1 MRWLDGITDST
12 DGSFSKLR
20 EPVKNREA
28 WRAAVHGVAK
38 SQTRLSDWTEL
49 KRLLTLEEGCFQLF
63 TYIESTE
70 AKRVG
75 QGFPDGSVVKD
86 LPACAGVK
94 DSESGKSPRAM
105 EQLGL

>member
-1 MRWLDGITDST
+1 MTGWHHRLNR
-12 DGSFSKLR
+12 R
-20 EPVKNREA
+20 EFQQTPGAGEGRVA

-86 LPACAGVK
+86 LPACAGDT